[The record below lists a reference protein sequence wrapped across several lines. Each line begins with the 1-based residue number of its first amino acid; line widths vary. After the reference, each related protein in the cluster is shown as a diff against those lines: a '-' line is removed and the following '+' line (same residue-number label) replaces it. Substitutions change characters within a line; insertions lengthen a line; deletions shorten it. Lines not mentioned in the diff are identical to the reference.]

1 MLCLSVWILVDAWGH
16 TDGVSGEHEL
26 AVHTI
31 VGFSP
36 KLSTVRTQAWRR
48 QMVGLIRFQGF
59 EEEDV

>member
-1 MLCLSVWILVDAWGH
+1 M
-16 TDGVSGEHEL
+16 